1 MARQTVLGF
10 SRVFQRI
17 LGCVFLACA
26 LLAIG
31 GFVAPSEAFAQEQQF
46 TPNARVDED
55 GVLHWDAEGEYLS
68 RIDLSPLM
76 FGPDSANYCAPSVN
90 GEYTYDIENLF
101 QMAEQFYGGIGT
113 GDVSGLDGE
122 HPVTFVYY
130 ERQADGTMEEV
141 GRAKGTYR
149 YPYTTGLLV
158 KLDTP
163 SKPTWTGDGFTASW
177 EAVDN
182 AANYQVTFYETTASG
197 STSEVGETT
206 TANTSCEL
214 TSVVT
219 SPKDGVA
226 YSFEVRARGPEGNF
240 EYRASDTSAKSA
252 PSGVWKTPVVEYGLS
267 VGGVDVTSEN
277 ATDVLDDGGTVSY
290 DPDSRTLTLRSATI
304 AGTGETGAAI
314 RRVAHGGPDSLT
326 INLDGTNSCGS
337 IVIGGNEDDL
347 CPLTISG
354 KGSLTV
360 SETATAGAISA
371 QGDITV
377 DGVTLTVNTG
387 EGGIQSNLRDIIIK
401 NAIVDLDALTSDAY
415 YCLMANSIRIE
426 NSTVD
431 ALSEG
436 VNSNPLLASD
446 SLSIVGS
453 TVTVEA
459 KSAENPAVW
468 ASNIEISLASDVKV
482 YGGSSNAVY
491 SEGSITIDDSIAW
504 VEGVSRDAYPALYAY
519 GDISVSASML
529 TAKSAGMRGIFT
541 DADMTIS
548 DSTVTA
554 SGTTEEGMVVVGAL
568 AVENSTLHASTSS
581 DNEMKPALVTEQLRV
596 VASEVT
602 LEGGLD
608 LSGWYDLSTDNA
620 ELVIEPAA
628 NELVEFKVDAQNR
641 DGSAAAHFR
650 EEGSDSPY
658 DARVE
663 LTEAQMNWL
672 GAYRYIHIGEH
683 VHEGGTATC
692 SAGAVCDDCGREY
705 GVVDPNAH
713 SFTHYVSNNDATCT
727 GDGTETADC
736 DNGCGATDT
745 RVMQGSAL
753 GHDSELI
760 DAKPATCEDNGY
772 SGDEKCVR
780 CGEVITS
787 GKVIPALGHDYV
799 DGVCMVCGVEDPD
812 YVAPEEPEKPG
823 DQDPDQPT
831 GPSAEEGPADEDIPA
846 AGDAS
851 ALFSLVPA
859 LAGASVLTAG
869 VLARRR
875 R

>member
-1 MARQTVLGF
+1 MGPVEGWQTMARQAILGF
-10 SRVFQRI
+10 PRAFQKI

-26 LLAIG
+26 LLVIG
-31 GFVAPSEAFAQEQQF
+31 AFAAPSEAFAQDF
-46 TPNARVDED
+46 TPEPKAWVDED

-68 RIDLSPLM
+68 RIDLSLL
-76 FGPDSANYCAPSVN
+76 FGPDSDEYCAPSVN

-113 GDVSGLDGE
+113 GDVSGLNGE

-130 ERQADGTMEEV
+130 EKQTDGTMKEV
-141 GRAKGTYR
+141 GRAEGTYD
-149 YPYTTGLLV
+149 YLYTTGHLV

-163 SKPTWTGDGFTASW
+163 SKLTWTGDGFTASW
-177 EAVDN
+177 DAVDN
-182 AANYQVTFYETTASG
+182 AANYQVTFYETTESG

-219 SPKDGVA
+219 SPKDGVT

-240 EYRASDTSAKSA
+240 EYRASDTSAKSV
-252 PSGVWKTPVVEYGLS
+252 PSDVWKTPVVEYGLS

-277 ATDVLDDGGTVSY
+277 ATNVLDDGGTVSY
-290 DPDSRTLTLRSATI
+290 DPVSKTLRLNNAKITN
-304 AGTGETGAAI
+304 TGDSGAAI
-314 RRVAHGGPDSLT
+314 KRVTHEGPDSLT
-326 INLDGTNSCGS
+326 IELVGINSCGS
-337 IVIGGNEDDL
+337 IVIGGGTSDL

-360 SETATAGAISA
+360 SETAVAGAISA

-377 DGVTLTVNTG
+377 DGATLTVNTR
-387 EGGIQSNLRDIIIK
+387 EGGIQSNLGDIIIK
-401 NAIVDLDALTSDAY
+401 NAIVDLDALTSNAY
-415 YCLMANSIRIE
+415 YCLMAHSIRIE

-431 ALSEG
+431 AFSEG
-436 VNSNPLLASD
+436 VDSNPLLASD
-446 SLSIVGS
+446 SLSIEGS
-453 TVTVEA
+453 TVTVTAE
-459 KSAENPAVW
+459 SAINPAIW
-468 ASNIEISLASDVKV
+468 APNIEVTDGSDVTV
-482 YGGSSNAVY
+482 IGNESNAVY
-491 SEGSITIDDSIAW
+491 SDGTITVDGSSFQ
-504 VEGVSRDAYPALYAY
+504 VEGMSPDAFPALYAY
-519 GDISVSASML
+519 GDIDVTNSIV
-529 TAKSAGMRGIFT
+529 TARSAGMRGIFT

-548 DSTVTA
+548 DNSTVTA
-554 SGTTEEGMVVVGAL
+554 SGTTQEGMVVVGAL
-568 AVENSTLHASTSS
+568 TVENSTLRASTSS
-581 DNEMKPALVTEQLRV
+581 DNEMKPALVTEQLSV

-620 ELVIEPAA
+620 ELVIEPGAD
-628 NELVEFKVDAQNR
+628 ELVEFKVDAQNR

-663 LTEAQMNWL
+663 LTEAQMSWL

-705 GVVDPNAH
+705 GAVDPNAH

-727 GDGTETADC
+727 GDGTETAVC
-736 DNGCGATDT
+736 DNGCGTTDM

-760 DAKPATCEDNGY
+760 DAKSATCEDNGY
-772 SGDEKCVR
+772 SGDEICVR
-780 CGEVITS
+780 CGEVIAS
-787 GKVIPALGHDYV
+787 GKVISALGHDYV
-799 DGVCMVCGVEDPD
+799 DGVCTVCGEKDPD
-812 YVAPEEPEKPG
+812 YVAPEEPKKN
-823 DQDPDQPT
+823 DT
-831 GPSAEEGPADEDIPA
+831 TIPA
-846 AGDAS
+846 TGDAS
-851 ALFSLVPA
+851 AFASLVPA
-859 LAGASVLTAG
+859 LAGASALTAG
-869 VLARRR
+869 VFARRR
-875 R
+875 RR